1 MRHYPEVEK
10 VDLLVRQTALLFRQA
25 QPLAIQMS
33 LNHQQ
38 SQPLAYKCRMIK
50 MSARSGV
57 VRMNN

>member
-25 QPLAIQMS
+25 QPLALQMS

-38 SQPLAYKCRMIK
+38 SQPEMLRCLP
-50 MSARSGV
+50 ARQ
-57 VRMNN
+57 RQQRC

>member
-38 SQPLAYKCRMIK
+38 SQPEMLRCLPTRQ
-50 MSARSGV
+50 RQQ
-57 VRMNN
+57 RF